1 MTTTRELFASH
12 SLRCTQQRMAVFE
25 ALRRYR
31 THPTAEE
38 LYRLVKPSTEKLSLA
53 TVYNSLEVLCKAG
66 LVRKMPMSNG
76 CCRYDADTS
85 PHMHIRFPET
95 AEIEDVPEDLSRRL
109 LDHLPMG
116 VLNEIGQ
123 AMGVK
128 VDGMSIQLLAT
139 RTAPEG

>member
-12 SLRCTQQRMAVFE
+12 SLRCTQQRMAVYE
-25 ALRRYR
+25 ALRDCQG
-31 THPTAEE
+31 HPTAEE
-38 LYRLVKPSTEKLSLA
+38 LYRLVKPSTNRLSLA

-76 CCRYDADTS
+76 CCRYDANIA
-85 PHMHIRFPET
+85 PHLHIRFPET
-95 AEIEDVPEDLSRRL
+95 AEIEDVPEHLSRRL
-109 LDHLPMG
+109 LDGLPLEVMR
-116 VLNEIGQ
+116 EIGT

-139 RTAPEG
+139 RNSKPV